1 MKIAILD
8 LAAAPPHLMG
18 DLPYFG
24 VRTRDWLAQGLPEA
38 EYDVVDIQGGA
49 EIPPLSG
56 YDGVLVTGSDK
67 GVYDDVPWMEPLRA
81 LLLEA
86 RDREIPVLG
95 LCFGHQIMADTWG
108 GKAEKSDTGN
118 QVGVR
123 HYTYRGQD
131 IAAHAWHKDQVTR
144 QPPNSEITASADY
157 CPIAGLK
164 YDFPAMSV
172 QFHPEYTRDYM
183 GRFIDQGRGEILDND
198 FTDEVLESLASEDVP
213 QDLLAKEAA
222 DFFRRHIQT

>member
-18 DLPYFG
+18 DLPHFG

-49 EIPPLSG
+49 EIPPLEG

-108 GKAEKSDTGN
+108 GKAEKSDQGN
-118 QVGVR
+118 HVGVR
-123 HYTYRGQD
+123 HYTYKGQQ
-131 IAAHAWHKDQVTR
+131 IAAHAWHKDQVTK
-144 QPPNSEITASADY
+144 QPPDS
-157 CPIAGLK
+157 
-164 YDFPAMSV
+164 
-172 QFHPEYTRDYM
+172 
-183 GRFIDQGRGEILDND
+183 GRL
-198 FTDEVLESLASEDVP
+198 P
-213 QDLLAKEAA
+213 
-222 DFFRRHIQT
+222 